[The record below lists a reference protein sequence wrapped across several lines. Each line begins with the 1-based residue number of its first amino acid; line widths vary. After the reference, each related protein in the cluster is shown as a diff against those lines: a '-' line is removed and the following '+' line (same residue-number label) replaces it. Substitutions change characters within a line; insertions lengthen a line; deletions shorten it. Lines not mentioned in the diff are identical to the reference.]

1 MDITEKLPY
10 FAMALGL
17 KQHQIEEIE
26 ADYRDSVG
34 KRRKAVIAK
43 WLKTESS
50 ELSWRTLCNALR
62 SDLVEHNA
70 LAGKIETKYNVNAV

>member
-1 MDITEKLPY
+1 MDITEELPY

-17 KQHQIEEIE
+17 KQHQIDEIKT
-26 ADYRDSVG
+26 DYPDCVR
-34 KRRKAVIAK
+34 KRRKEVIAK

-50 ELSWRTLCNALR
+50 KLSWRTLCNALR